1 MPKVGDTLSLV
12 ILGLCC
18 GGTFI
23 GLALTS
29 VAKKAGQTGPPEKPD
44 WPWLKAASTS
54 FEERLK
60 SLDGAAP
67 GASRSGPS
75 SGSGSSTSGAD
86 KAAT

>member
-1 MPKVGDTLSLV
+1 MGGFRVGDRLSLA

-44 WPWLKAASTS
+44 WPWLAESQAPFEDRLQRLDAAQAAQQPGSGSKAGSSSKAAS
-54 FEERLK
+54 
-60 SLDGAAP
+60 
-67 GASRSGPS
+67 
-75 SGSGSSTSGAD
+75 
-86 KAAT
+86 